1 MSLRTK
7 YKHCFLIGLETGWLW
22 APAPRRHDV
31 LRPSQPRTRGAR
43 RKWKGKRSVSFV
55 GRNRRPRPG
64 ESRGLSFRSHP
75 KGAGSMQI
83 ILWYSCQL
91 FWDLSNKIGMFLF
104 YFFRSSLL
112 PSPRRNAEP
121 RHSPFMETPKS
132 TTPSSTTCQWTYQIH
147 YRKVSVLDISYL
159 Q

>member
-1 MSLRTK
+1 MNENSYNFWKNSGGFCRKILSFFLDTQSCLHSVEFFAKNCLEFFLKAALSFLKEGKK
-7 YKHCFLIGLETGWLW
+7 YPDVSTYCFLIGLETGWLW

-75 KGAGSMQI
+75 KGAG
-83 ILWYSCQL
+83 L
-91 FWDLSNKIGMFLF
+91 KI
-104 YFFRSSLL
+104 
-112 PSPRRNAEP
+112 NAS
-121 RHSPFMETPKS
+121 HFMVFMS
-132 TTPSSTTCQWTYQIH
+132 I
-147 YRKVSVLDISYL
+147 VLGPL
-159 Q
+159 